1 MKQKFLKFVKA
12 QGALS
17 WIAFFV
23 MLALLIY
30 KILYVY

>member
-17 WIAFFV
+17 WIALV
-23 MLALLIY
+23 VAIVTLVVRCMN
-30 KILYVY
+30 